1 VDADGV
7 EQFLF
12 QKFSEF
18 LCTVYSVD
26 KDDHLVESQG
36 VKQVGQFFKFFG
48 LSKGLCTSLR

>member
-1 VDADGV
+1 MDADGV